1 MHRVII
7 GILLTMA
14 FACKSATPASSQQQS
29 IESWAQKNL
38 GADITILKNQSNSFA
53 LCTKENSSQQSI
65 TYYLVRISD
74 FEIVER
80 DNIQPATI
88 TWLDNQRIEIKF
100 IPGIVKQEEQ
110 TIPTNIIDITKYQIS
125 KQ

>member
-1 MHRVII
+1 MHRLII
-7 GILLTMA
+7 GILLTIA
-14 FACKSATPASSQQQS
+14 FACKSATPGLSQQKS

-38 GADITILKNQSNSFA
+38 GADVSIQKNQSNSFA
-53 LCTKENSSQQSI
+53 ICTKENASVQTI

-80 DNIQPATI
+80 DNLQPATI
-88 TWLDNQRIEIKF
+88 SWLDNQRIEIKF
-100 IPGIVKQEEQ
+100 VAGIVKQEDQ
-110 TIPTNIIDITKYQIS
+110 NIPTKIIDIAKYQIS

>member
-1 MHRVII
+1 MHRLII
-7 GILLTMA
+7 GILLTIA
-14 FACKSATPASSQQQS
+14 FACKSGTPASSQQQS
-29 IESWAQKNL
+29 IESWTQKNL

-53 LCTKENSSQQSI
+53 LCTKENSSLQTV

-88 TWLDNQRIEIKF
+88 TWLDNQHIEIKF
-100 IPGIVKQEEQ
+100 TPGIIKRDEQ
-110 TIPTNIIDITKYQIS
+110 NIPIKIIDITKYQIS